1 MPTYI
6 LVVSIFFLLVLGEL
20 GIIIRFLLRLK
31 DLKAGKTD
39 FKISKLVPAMY
50 LIVMIPIVHYMLG
63 TKLDPYG
70 VYSGK
75 TVYWEDYSLLDF
87 LGGYLRINV
96 VLVLYP
102 ILTWLRKRKI
112 ETLQPKPSQAK

>member
-6 LVVSIFFLLVLGEL
+6 LVVSIFFMLVLGEL

-70 VYSGK
+70 VDSGK
-75 TVYWEDYSLLDF
+75 TVYWVVYSLVDF
-87 LGGYLRINV
+87 LGGSIRLHV
-96 VLVLYP
+96 VLVV
-102 ILTWLRKRKI
+102 
-112 ETLQPKPSQAK
+112 